1 MPDKLYARPSD
12 QSLQAFKDW
21 MQGMV
26 LRLNPNAK
34 DTMTEEEWIESWKE
48 FWDKEDDATA
58 TQGSKEKQ

>member
-1 MPDKLYARPSD
+1 MPDKFYARPRD

-21 MQGMV
+21 MQSMV

-48 FWDKEDDATA
+48 FWDKVDDASDA
-58 TQGSKEKQ
+58 QESKEKQ